1 MSLAAITK
9 LVNILTPLKE
19 KALSIDKSNEANKA
33 HRLLENNVLFSIN
46 LFKTKSDKYF
56 PYILETE
63 QRIKELEFLLAKKK
77 NEISLELL
85 RQIELQLN
93 ALFNAISSNNVMHQE
108 AKYRQEK
115 LNKIKY
121 KNMAKKVM
129 LSSHQLYSKLS
140 EYQEFERRLTDML
153 NQKNMEAQTKN
164 NPKYSQEALVI
175 HQRLGRCRQA
185 ISKVEREIE
194 LSEKSKLN

>member
-1 MSLAAITK
+1 MSLTAISK

-19 KALSIDKSNEANKA
+19 QARNVDKINEKNNA
-33 HRLLENNVLFSIN
+33 HRLIENNVLFSIN
-46 LFKTKSDKYF
+46 LFKTKSDKYL

-63 QRIKELEFLLAKKK
+63 QRIKELEFLLKKK
-77 NEISLELL
+77 SNEISLLL
-85 RQIELQLN
+85 LEQIELQLN
-93 ALFNAISSNNVMHQE
+93 ALYNALSSNNVMHNE
-108 AKYRQEK
+108 AKLRQEK
-115 LNKIKY
+115 LKKIKY

-153 NQKNMEAQTKN
+153 NQKNIEIQTKN
-164 NPKYSQEALVI
+164 NPKYAEEALVL

-194 LSEKSKLN
+194 LSEKVR